1 MNNCPSHTSFKYH
14 QFFYFYWNCLCPS
27 SLLRFINAFET
38 IVCICRDNSVCL
50 NVILLNKTCV
60 DILSHTHISPFLPD
74 VQFKDFMRTQN
85 NRSLNLTFIS
95 CQFSRL
101 NKKISY
107 TLMQWMEDLNIKT
120 MIIFY
125 CFLLV
130 SFLSKRLI
138 SYIIWLIFI

>member
-1 MNNCPSHTSFKYH
+1 MIMSNSIFLFNTEPLMKKESKQFEQLSLTYVVQLPSV
-14 QFFYFYWNCLCPS
+14 FYFYGNCLCPS
-27 SLLRFINAFET
+27 SLLRFRNAFET

-60 DILSHTHISPFLPD
+60 DILSHTHISSFLPD

-107 TLMQWMEDLNIKT
+107 SLMQ
-120 MIIFY
+120 
-125 CFLLV
+125 
-130 SFLSKRLI
+130 
-138 SYIIWLIFI
+138 